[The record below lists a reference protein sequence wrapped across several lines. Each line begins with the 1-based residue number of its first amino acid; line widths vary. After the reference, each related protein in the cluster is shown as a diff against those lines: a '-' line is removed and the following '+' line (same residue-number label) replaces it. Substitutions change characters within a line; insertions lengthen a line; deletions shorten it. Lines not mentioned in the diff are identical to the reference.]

1 MAADVHGVIQMYNG
15 SCGDFYTPSGLC
27 STVQVENMEVELKVK
42 PQEVAGKKRVAH
54 EAKHSEVNVKP
65 C

>member
-1 MAADVHGVIQMYNG
+1 MEI
-15 SCGDFYTPSGLC
+15 FYTPSGLC